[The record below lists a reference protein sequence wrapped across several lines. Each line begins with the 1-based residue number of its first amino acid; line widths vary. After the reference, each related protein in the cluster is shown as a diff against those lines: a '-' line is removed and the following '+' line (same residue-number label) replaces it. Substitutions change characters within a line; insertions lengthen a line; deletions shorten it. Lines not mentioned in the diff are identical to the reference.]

1 MSKEIKEELKE
12 EYRKLSTSELA
23 KRLSES
29 SHRLDGG
36 VEYSDDEIEGAQKRA
51 QKLVQTRRDPDLYPY
66 DRARNDLM
74 ITDFIERQ
82 LSGEVLEERKK
93 EG

>member
-1 MSKEIKEELKE
+1 MGVELDKEAKEEH
-12 EYRKLSTSELA
+12 RKLSTSELA

-29 SHRLDGG
+29 SHRLEAGA
-36 VEYSDDEIEGAQKRA
+36 EYSDDEIEGAQKRA
-51 QKLVQTRRDPDLYPY
+51 QTLVQTRRDPDFYPY

-74 ITDFIERQ
+74 ITDLLEQ
-82 LSGEVLEERKK
+82 QASAQTLEERKK